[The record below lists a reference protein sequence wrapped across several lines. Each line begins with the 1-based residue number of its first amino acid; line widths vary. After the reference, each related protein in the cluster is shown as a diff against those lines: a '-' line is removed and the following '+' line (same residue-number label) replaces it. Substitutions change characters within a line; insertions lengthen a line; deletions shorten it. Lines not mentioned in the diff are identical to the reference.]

1 MPQYRR
7 AFQPGGTF
15 FFTIVTENRAPLF
28 TAQPARDLLHVAFDQ
43 CRATRPFTIDALAL
57 LPEHFHIL
65 LTLPPGD
72 HDYPARLASI
82 KTHFTRTWLAA
93 GGREQSRSASRLKHR
108 RRGVWQRHFWE
119 HLIRD
124 KDDYNNHLDY
134 ICYNPVKH
142 QHAPCPHAWPRT
154 TFHRHVN
161 ARLYALDW
169 CCTCNGRWPAIPS
182 FETLPIN
189 DMELE

>member
-15 FFTIVTENRAPLF
+15 FFTVVTENRVPIF
-28 TAQPARDLLHVAFDQ
+28 IDQSARDLLHAAFDQ
-43 CRATRPFTIDALAL
+43 CRATRPFTIDAVVL

-65 LTLPPGD
+65 LTLPPD
-72 HDYPARLASI
+72 DADYSTRIASI
-82 KTHFTRTWLAA
+82 KSHFTRNWLAA
-93 GGREQSRSASRLKHR
+93 GGVEQGRSDSRLRHR

-124 KDDYNNHLDY
+124 REDYHNHLDY
-134 ICYNPVKH
+134 VCYNPVKH
-142 QHAPCPHAWPRT
+142 GHVSCPHAWPHT
-154 TFHRHVN
+154 SFHRHV
-161 ARLYALDW
+161 REHKYALDW
-169 CCTCNGRWPAIPS
+169 CCTCDGRRPSIPAFDS
-182 FETLPIN
+182 LPVG